1 MRHDITN
8 RLLKLHDKAFNL
20 SVREKQLLE
29 MSKSGKTTNQIAK
42 ELGLKPTTIRVTL
55 ARAREKERLL

>member
-29 MSKSGKTTNQIAK
+29 MSKSGKTTKQIAE

-55 ARAREKERLL
+55 CRAREKESLL

>member
-29 MSKSGKTTNQIAK
+29 MSKSGKTTNQIAE

>member
-20 SVREKQLLE
+20 SKREQQFLD
-29 MSKSGKTTNQIAK
+29 MANSGKTPKEIAA

-55 ARAREKERLL
+55 LRAREKARLL